1 MSIFEESDEEIFI
14 QPVQPIR
21 NANEKKK
28 QEDCK
33 LIKEKKITKP
43 KMTEQIVEK
52 KKQVETIK
60 QTAIKSKN
68 TNLIV
73 DVEKSDG
80 KFNFCESLVRD
91 IKINKKNQVS
101 QFFDDNN
108 VNLIYKSKV
117 EQYYELMFKNH
128 NKFDFHEYISSI
140 ENAYVEFQNSE
151 TIFNLYFEMM
161 KIIEKNDVGLLK
173 NLVFYF
179 HIKELELKSQNIT
192 NEVTTTI
199 EKKDIYYFN
208 KKSKPPKI
216 ITSNRVRFF
225 V

>member
-33 LIKEKKITKP
+33 LINEKKITKP

-128 NKFDFHEYISSI
+128 NKFDFHEYII
-140 ENAYVEFQNSE
+140 E
-151 TIFNLYFEMM
+151 L
-161 KIIEKNDVGLLK
+161 
-173 NLVFYF
+173 
-179 HIKELELKSQNIT
+179 
-192 NEVTTTI
+192 
-199 EKKDIYYFN
+199 
-208 KKSKPPKI
+208 
-216 ITSNRVRFF
+216 
-225 V
+225 